1 MKTSLAMKGAALLPL
16 ASILVSCAKEPA
28 VGAKPADSDDTA
40 VTSTT
45 GLTFTTRTPYAVPD
59 DLLSGADVQGCAR
72 FGDAVC
78 EDGVTETC
86 SLYDTTTGSWVD
98 DPDPLLERVLMYE
111 RWSEDYNA
119 PDGLTSDRDFNQAIP
134 SGTPESVW
142 GDPALFHRYDGF
154 GDSGMWSSVRLH
166 GSMLRYL
173 ETGTEADYARFEDQ
187 ARAVIGLFEVTG
199 IPGHLA
205 RSHFMMMDDP
215 SAPNGPEHL
224 MIQDPDWPSH
234 VDHVVTDPAGLAET
248 YTDADGTEW
257 TGTRMWHGNPSID
270 QYTGPITVLPA
281 AHALLRDPSLQSAIT
296 EHLTCY
302 LKRLRRI
309 EITNVQDNP
318 DAIAT
323 TLAAFA
329 QGGASAED
337 LEVFQDLDTIVFY
350 GLPQPNSR
358 NVDTYDS
365 SCPDTLPTVAD
376 VTIDATRSTF
386 VSDLLVMGL
395 DVASGEVERETSL
408 EHIYI
413 PSLRSGD
420 AMHLMNLAAIGAHLT
435 GEEQYTT
442 FMLQTLQTEIHTVD
456 VAGTAGAFVMPRWCD
471 GFYGRHITFPPWW
484 AMLNLLDESPLR
496 DEMASLFVDKLW
508 AGEASDIGNA
518 KFDLFK
524 AGIEGGQADGAV
536 TLLRELGG
544 TGGELL
550 EPRRR
555 YERSYDDT
563 VSRLP
568 DTITPTCPTEVER
581 ATCEDGFSVLGV
593 TVPGES
599 ISEECTGADSECVL
613 STGLCATA
621 MADLPLPAGLR
632 KVDDFVW
639 QRNPFQLDGH
649 SGDGSSQYPGLDLIE
664 SYWLARHYGLVP
676 EGEGQVL
683 AWRSGEACD
692 AE

>member
-1 MKTSLAMKGAALLPL
+1 MHTRALLPFVCLL
-16 ASILVSCAKEPA
+16 ASCAGEPA
-28 VGAKPADSDDTA
+28 GVGKPATTDDTA
-40 VTSTT
+40 SSPQS
-45 GLTFTTRTPYAVPD
+45 GLSFSTRTPYPVPV
-59 DLLSGADVQGCAR
+59 DLLADADVQGCAR
-72 FGDAVC
+72 IDGTACV
-78 EDGVTETC
+78 EGVTRTC
-86 SLYDTTTGSWVD
+86 TVYDTTDGSWVD
-98 DPDPLLERVLMYE
+98 EPDPLLERVLTYE

-119 PDGLTSDRDFNQAIP
+119 PDGLTSDRDFNQPIP

-142 GDPALFHRYDGF
+142 GDPALFHKYDGF

-166 GSMLRYL
+166 GTMLRYL
-173 ETGTEADYARFEDQ
+173 ETGTEADYARFEEQ

-205 RSHFMMMDDP
+205 RSHFLMMDDP
-215 SAPNGPEHL
+215 AAPNGPEHL
-224 MIQDPDWPSH
+224 MIQDPEWPSH
-234 VDHVVTDPAGLAET
+234 VDHVVPDPTGLAQVH
-248 YTDADGTEW
+248 TDAEGTEW

-281 AHALLRDPSLQSAIT
+281 AHALLRDADLQDAIT

-309 EITNVQDNP
+309 EITRVQENP

-329 QGGASAED
+329 QGGASEEA
-337 LEVFQDLDTIVFY
+337 LAVFEELDTIVIY

-358 NVDTYDS
+358 NAETYDT
-365 SCPDTLPTVAD
+365 SCPATLPLEAE

-386 VSDLLVMGL
+386 VSDLLVLGL
-395 DVASGEVERETSL
+395 DVASGELERETSL

-420 AMHLMNLAAIGAHLT
+420 AMHLMNLAVIGAHLT
-435 GEEQYTT
+435 GEQQYTT
-442 FMLQTLQTEIHTVD
+442 FMQETLQAEIGTVA

-496 DEMASLFVDKLW
+496 DEMQTLFVDRLW
-508 AGEASDIGNA
+508 EGEASDIGNA
-518 KFDLFK
+518 KFDLFR
-524 AGIEGGQADGAV
+524 AGIVGGPADDAV

-555 YERSYDDT
+555 YARSWDDT

-568 DTITPTCPTEVER
+568 DGITPTCPTETER

-593 TVPGES
+593 AVPGES
-599 ISEECTGADSECVL
+599 ISEACTGAASECEL

-676 EGEGQVL
+676 GDDGQVL
-683 AWRSGEACD
+683 AWREGGSCEPG
-692 AE
+692 